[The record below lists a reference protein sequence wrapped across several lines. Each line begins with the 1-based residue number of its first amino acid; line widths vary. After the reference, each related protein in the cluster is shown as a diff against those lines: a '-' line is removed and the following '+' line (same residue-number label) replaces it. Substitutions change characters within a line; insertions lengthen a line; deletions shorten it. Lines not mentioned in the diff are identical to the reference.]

1 MSKHVLHADRFWISP
16 YVFSCFVALRE
27 KQLDFDVRDVGLD
40 RAEQRGPAYQMRSIT
55 GRVPMLEDGDFAL
68 AESQAIVDY
77 LEDAYPVHSV
87 LPRSIHERAR
97 ARQVLAWVRSDLDA
111 LRAERPTTT
120 MFYDATSVPLSDK
133 GRAAADKL
141 IAVGERLLTSD
152 QPQLFGTWSIADA
165 DLAFMF
171 QRLLLNGQ
179 DIPAKL
185 RTFAD
190 TQWKRPSIA
199 EFVAHRRP
207 PYVAYV
213 T

>member
-1 MSKHVLHADRFWISP
+1 VSKLVLHAERFWISP

-27 KQLDFDVRDVGLD
+27 KQLEFDVRDVALD
-40 RAEQRGPAYQMRSIT
+40 RGEQRSPDFRSRSIT
-55 GRVPMLEDGDFAL
+55 SRVPMLEDGDFAL
-68 AESQAIVDY
+68 AESQAIIDY
-77 LEDAYPVHSV
+77 LEDAYPAHSI

-97 ARQVLAWVRSDLDA
+97 ARQVLAWIRSDLDA
-111 LRAERPTTT
+111 LRADRPTTT

-141 IAVGERLLTSD
+141 IAVAERLLTSAE
-152 QPQLFGTWSIADA
+152 PQIFGTWSIADA
-165 DLAFMF
+165 DLAFML

-179 DIPAKL
+179 DVPAKL
-185 RTFAD
+185 RTFAE

-213 T
+213 V